1 MNDDVLR
8 EEIEDLRLF
17 ADPFEGFSASPNGG
31 GWTATFVRKGE
42 EIAIRRDAG
51 GTIRT
56 LRGSEQRTYRG
67 LKSLL
72 VGEAFAN
79 LARLAWAQ
87 LHATRKL
94 ADATTGELKDS
105 LPNAGRIECGVGDPA
120 ELTFDGVCDGSRTSG
135 YRTIRRILT
144 TRLGVV
150 PGWPPRKA
158 FSGIGALLR
167 IYLVGDQNVFETIN
181 VRSDLRMRL
190 LVFCPQVFDLP
201 VKVCIRV
208 FDLVFH
214 SPP

>member
-17 ADPFEGFSASPNGG
+17 ADPFEEFRTSPNGG

-51 GTIRT
+51 GAIRT
-56 LRGSEQRTYRG
+56 LRGPWQPKYRS

-72 VGEAFAN
+72 VGEAFAH

-105 LPNAGRIECGVGDPA
+105 LPNAGWIKCGSDDRA
-120 ELTFDGVCDGSRTSG
+120 ELTFDGVCERLESPATGLRVFVVNGAAGVGKSHLIERIVRRRAVPASYTSG
-135 YRTIRRILT
+135 APLLLHVESRGKVLTSLSDRIAGIRCR
-144 TRLGVV
+144 
-150 PGWPPRKA
+150 A
-158 FSGIGALLR
+158 CA
-167 IYLVGDQNVFETIN
+167 
-181 VRSDLRMRL
+181 
-190 LVFCPQVFDLP
+190 P
-201 VKVCIRV
+201 VSSRRN
-208 FDLVFH
+208 
-214 SPP
+214 